1 MNNPVSIH
9 LGEVNLSDTVLNNLK
24 AGAPA
29 QAFINDTLNNAL
41 TSSLA
46 GAATSAG
53 YANLAT
59 LISAVPSVDIAANKD
74 LSIHDF
80 VSKEIKLPD
89 DPTARVVAESAI
101 AKLSAT
107 TTIGELLGLEQPVN
121 ANPLLAGLVGHVNL
135 ATLLQTSATLT
146 ANATVINDFIA
157 SYATFQGSMTAFWA
171 ALSQNAEFTAV
182 VPELQLT
189 LQLGTLTLGSP
200 SLVAALRAQFP
211 QMTSPGALAT
221 MSATDW
227 EQLITS
233 QHVIIPASIAGATPT
248 EQTSTYASTIA
259 SSLAAAFPGPSF
271 GNALQSALAASEKSV
286 DKGVATFLSKA
297 SEFDILNTNLST
309 YIAQQGTTVFAG
321 VASTDQGAITEQ
333 LATWQRVARVTS
345 DFPTANSLLTAGYAS
360 AYRIASTPRAS
371 FLQTMGGTLASTSA
385 AEVIYGRA
393 QQISGTAM
401 ALFTNVRQ
409 ALTGATLRAIGDVSG
424 SVAQALSAPSGIP
437 SWQTLFGS
445 LSSCT
450 CKDCRS
456 VYSAA
461 AYFVDL
467 LQFLAN
473 SSKNSSGQTP
483 LDALLVRRPDL
494 QFIKLNCVNTNT
506 EMPYVDLVNEIMES
520 FVVYQGGPKTLSST
534 TAHDTPKG
542 ATAADLSVSPA
553 YTLDAAYNPPCL
565 SAALFP
571 PSLPFD
577 RWLLTARTYLGFLGS
592 SLYEVMETCQTGAEP
607 TTYSVPLSALPNIVI
622 PAFATYNLAAHT
634 LSVTA
639 AMTADDET
647 ALLALSSDAGYTAA
661 VTALY
666 AASQAAGS
674 AGYTVPLAALPN
686 IGIPPF
692 VTYNSTAHTLSVAGA
707 MTADAETALLAL
719 SSDAGYTAAVTAL
732 YAASQADAATGT
744 PSRIAIACE
753 YLKIS
758 NVECLILTSQ
768 DFFGHSPAPASA
780 PPRYQYY
787 GYEGTTTGSNVTF
800 IPPLPVNTT
809 WEQDIAGVNN
819 PIGVENFLQRTAIA
833 YADLV
838 ALLKTRALNPMMS
851 MMLQASGTD
860 PCNLSETII
869 VDLST
874 SGGVLQDVT
883 LDRLHRFI
891 RLWKKLG
898 WTIIDLDKTMTALGA
913 TLIDQGFIIELA
925 GIQQLMTATGLPLLQ
940 VLSFWATIDTD
951 GRDSLYLSLFQ
962 NRAVLNPPD
971 ASFQLTYVAPLAALP
986 LLQLPSPLF
995 PNLSF
1000 VGAFGTGWLML
1011 QGTFSDVEYDQLK
1024 VLSSDPGFLNAI
1036 GSLHTQGAPSPVFP
1050 ALPVVTTL
1058 PSNLLGLPNLLYNP
1072 SSTPHQISFLGAMP
1086 DDYRDQFNFSS
1097 DPAYQTAIDA
1107 IYEMRT
1113 LFGVQ
1118 LAPGPTISSNSY
1130 QIQAALG
1137 INTQDLAALC
1147 TYAGLTDPTTPLTL
1161 ASLSTLTRYA
1171 FLAQGLSLSVGDLL
1185 TAIALIGT
1193 DPFVSESPTATLAFV
1208 VTVQTI
1214 QASPFTIAQLNY
1226 LYLNMYDPNA
1236 GVAPAAS
1243 DISSLLTT
1251 LQAGLAGIAN
1261 ANASVPDPKGTLLT
1275 KALAAVLGTTLAN
1288 AAMGL
1293 INGTGVYSASLAAM
1307 PSIVLPAF
1315 VSYNG
1320 ATQTL
1325 SIVGAM
1331 TAAQESQLFALST
1344 DPTYQAAVASLYQ
1357 ASQVGGVTTYTQ
1369 SLAVLPASG
1378 LNVPP
1383 PPIILPAFVPYN
1395 GSTQTLSIVGAMTAA
1410 QESQLLALSTDPTYQ
1425 AAVASLYQ
1433 ASQAG
1438 GVTTYTQLLAILPTA
1453 PPPRIVYDSA
1463 SQMLRITGPMTDA
1476 EESALLT
1483 LSSDTAYN
1491 AAVQNLHQ
1499 QPIDFIN
1506 NYLVTLL
1513 INNTPSTF
1521 LNSSDAIKQLIEN
1534 PSNLDVAEKVAYVAA
1549 GLMPCLTQIQ
1559 SVSLIKQTLSDNLS
1573 LNPQLCDLLLNTILH
1588 SQITQPPA
1596 TAPAMF
1602 DYLALL
1608 GDGLTASYYKTVD
1621 LSGSPVA
1628 TRVDSSVNFNWGFG
1642 LANVAVTS
1650 RPFSVRWTG
1659 FVIPQYSETYTF
1671 YVQAGDGVRLWVNGV
1686 LLLPPNSWTD
1696 GLPTERSGTIA
1707 LNAGQLY
1714 AIELDYYD
1722 HTASAVV
1729 ALSWSS
1735 PSNPKAIIPQS
1746 QLFSGAKFS
1755 ALTPIVNS
1763 YILLFKSSL
1772 LIKSF
1777 SLTFADVA
1785 YVYQKSG
1792 TFGGVDPNNPS
1803 AAPVPFDPNVLFDA
1817 TSFTPAVFNEWQRLN
1832 AIVSLRNTLP
1842 GGDVGLL
1849 NIFTTA
1855 SASTTNTPGTLSA
1868 AVSAAVVQATNWN
1881 AVDLTSLA
1889 SSSEF
1894 GLSDA
1899 DFTNEL
1905 GTQGNGL
1912 VRLQSCVE
1920 LLGRLGVSAQ
1930 QLFVWSAFGT
1940 DEETTAKAI
1949 QNAVKAKYDDA
1960 TWVTVGKPLNDTIR
1974 EASKEALI
1982 AYILA
1987 NAAIWN
1993 MKAADDGGPIT
2004 LSDQLYEYFLIDVD
2018 MSPCMLTSRI
2028 VQASAAV
2035 QLFVQRCLLN
2045 LEIGVSPAVIDP
2057 VQWSWMQNFRV
2068 WQANRMVLLY
2078 PENWIVPTLRDDQ
2091 TPLFQTFANE
2101 LLQNPITQENVEQA
2115 YLDYLN
2121 SLNTIARL
2129 DMRAS
2134 YWQLDPTSV
2143 PAPDGTPDATND
2155 VLHVFGRTTTQ
2166 PYAYYYRRLLHCS
2179 QFGVPGGGSAWTA
2192 WEPVGASIEG
2202 DHLIPV
2208 VWDGRLFLF
2217 WPVFAQTADPRSQD
2231 PVQPQG
2237 ILGTIGTA
2245 PPALP
2250 IQDLTITLNWSEYQ
2264 QGAWSSKQSS
2274 NPWKFLKFTKW
2285 AQEAFD
2291 ASQFS
2296 FNSSFTGGD
2305 SLVINILYN
2314 FDSESTSGNQSV
2326 STLFSLGSFVF
2337 SSCGSAP
2344 PAQIVAFLLGGP
2356 PVYPQIPGNGNS
2368 SLSLSTSY
2376 DFLEAELGT
2385 DLLGLRV
2392 GYVPVPPMPTTGPAD
2407 YGLIVEIL
2415 SKAPNDLRL
2424 MFPQQYFESF
2434 GLIVPP
2440 SFPQPP
2446 AFGSNGQTPGEPF
2459 FYEDSDRVYFI
2470 TESFSYQ
2477 TFRDATAESSIY
2489 GRVTL
2494 TSTSSQVATAVVFP
2508 QTDED
2513 SVAGSVATAP
2523 TTTVPTVQPKT
2534 GLTLSQILFSNHFH
2548 PFSCTFIKELNR
2560 YGLPK
2565 LLTLANQELSNDGR
2579 GILAINAFSGTYDP
2593 TSVVGRPW
2601 PLEQVDFSPTGAY
2614 SIYNWE
2620 LFFHIP
2626 VLIATQL
2633 DQNQQF
2639 DDAETWWRYIF
2650 NPTTSSTD
2658 SIPQRYWQ
2666 FLPFYQS
2673 SPSDS
2678 VNAQIQD
2685 IFYPPASGGA
2695 LDQISAWKEDPFNPF
2710 VIARMRPVAFRMYV
2724 IMQYIQHHLS
2734 YGDYLF
2740 AQNSRESINEATL
2753 HYVLAKEL
2761 LGPPP
2766 VQNPARGK
2774 SQDYTYNDLA
2784 NFFGIDALSNSLVS
2798 LENDFPYLSTTAA
2811 PAGSGLG
2818 PTLSMS
2824 SSAPYFCFPP
2834 NDTLTGLWST
2844 VDDRLYK
2851 IRRCMNIQGVVEQQ
2865 PLFSPPISPA
2875 LLVAA
2880 EAAGVSLSSIL
2891 SNTNAGSPFYRF
2903 AVMIQKALDL
2913 CAEVRAFGASLLAAL
2928 EKQDAEEL
2936 ELLRATQESN
2946 LLQAMQQMKQST
2958 VQAAQAD
2965 VAALQAGLQVTKDRQ
2980 QYYSG
2985 LIQQAQTYQEN
2996 QQAKMLAQSG
3006 QNLVM
3011 AKWTQSSAAA
3021 LGVTPGCVTGG
3032 AGPSSPVL
3040 LGELIS
3046 AAALVAAASAL
3057 GSYFSGEAADSANQ
3071 ASQNAL
3077 QAEWGRR
3084 AQEWAFQ
3091 LQSATGEIDQINS
3104 QISASQFRLAVA
3116 QEDQSNLNLQIQN
3129 AQAVQSFLQ
3138 SKYTNTALY
3147 SWMVGQIST
3156 VFFQCYQMAYD
3167 LATQAE
3173 VGFRFE
3179 RGLTT
3184 SSYIQFGYWDSLKK
3198 GLLSGERLYA
3208 DLKRMELA
3216 YLQTDVREYE
3226 ITKAVS
3232 LVLFDPWA
3240 LITLKTTGQ
3249 CVVNLPEALFDHD
3262 YPGHYFRRVKTVSLA
3277 IPCVTGPY
3285 TSVNCTLTMLNSKTR
3300 IDNIASS
3307 KTDFA
3312 NDAHFITNYAASQSI
3327 ATSTALNDP
3336 GLFEVNFRDERYLP
3350 FEGAGVISTW
3360 QIDLPIDCNA
3370 FDFESISDV
3379 LINLRY
3385 TSRYGGDGL
3394 RDLARQTALLP
3405 TRAGQTN
3412 PGKPMPFATPQKDL
3426 QRLFSLKR
3434 EFPTEWYKFLNPPD
3448 TATSQSMS
3456 IALGNERFPFQYR
3469 KEKFQF
3475 TEVELFLVFKGSQ
3488 FQTDYSSG
3496 GSPTALVLHLGTL
3509 GISNPPSATL
3519 ISNPPI
3525 LGGLPYDSIVPPKA
3539 AGSGPPTW
3547 ILSAD
3552 NADIAKIHHA
3562 LQNVVST
3569 GGANYTHLNPN
3580 AISDI
3585 YLLCHYSVS

>member
-1 MNNPVSIH
+1 MPIATGVQLRGLRLDGTV
-9 LGEVNLSDTVLNNLK
+9 LGNLS
-24 AGAPA
+24 AMGPA
-29 QAFINDTLNNAL
+29 QSFISDTLNSAL

-46 GAATSAG
+46 SAATSAG
-53 YANLAT
+53 YAGLAS
-59 LISAVPSVDIAANKD
+59 LIGAIPSVDIAASKE
-74 LSIHDF
+74 LSIHAF
-80 VSKEIKLPD
+80 VKREVKLPHD
-89 DPTARVVAESAI
+89 SPARAAAEEAI
-101 AKLSAT
+101 AKLSTT
-107 TTIGELLGLEQPVN
+107 TTIGESLGLDQTLN
-121 ANPLLAGLVGHVNL
+121 SNPLFAGLVGQVNL
-135 ATLLQTSATLT
+135 STLLQTSAPLKANSTL
-146 ANATVINDFIA
+146 IDDFIA
-157 SYATFQGSMTAFWA
+157 SYANFQGSMASFWTTM
-171 ALSQNAEFTAV
+171 SQNAELMAV

-200 SLVAALRAQFP
+200 TLVAALRARYP
-211 QMTSPGALAT
+211 QMTSPAALVT
-221 MSATDW
+221 MSTADW
-227 EQLITS
+227 EQLISS
-233 QHVIIPASIAGATPT
+233 QNVVIPPSISGGTPA
-248 EQTSTYASTIA
+248 EQASTYAATIA
-259 SSLAAAFPGPSF
+259 GFMAAAFPGPSF
-271 GNALQSALAASEKSV
+271 GNALQNALAASERAV
-286 DKGVATFLSKA
+286 DKGVVSFLSKA
-297 SEFDILNTNLST
+297 SDFDILNTNLST
-309 YIAQQGTTVFAG
+309 YIAQQGATIFAG
-321 VASTDQGAITEQ
+321 VASTDQTVITEQ

-345 DFPTANSLLTAGYAS
+345 DFPSANSLLTAGYTS

-371 FLQTMGGTLASTSA
+371 FLQAMGGALGSTSA
-385 AEVIYGRA
+385 AEAIFGRA

-424 SVAQALSAPSGIP
+424 SVAQALSVPSGIP

-450 CKDCRS
+450 CTDCRS

-467 LQFLAN
+467 LQFLA
-473 SSKNSSGQTP
+473 SKNSSGQTP

-520 FVVYQGGPKTLSST
+520 FVVYQGPPKSTTLTST

-542 ATAADLSVSPA
+542 ATAADLSVSPV
-553 YTLDAAYNPPCL
+553 YTLDAAYNTPYL
-565 SAALFP
+565 NAALYP
-571 PSLPFD
+571 PTLPFD

-592 SLYEVMETCQTGAEP
+592 SLYEVMETCQTAAAP
-607 TTYSVPLSALPNIVI
+607 TTFSVPLATLPNIVL
-622 PAFATYNLAAHT
+622 PALVTYNPTAHT
-634 LSVTA
+634 LSVT
-639 AMTADDET
+639 
-647 ALLALSSDAGYTAA
+647 
-661 VTALY
+661 
-666 AASQAAGS
+666 
-674 AGYTVPLAALPN
+674 
-686 IGIPPF
+686 
-692 VTYNSTAHTLSVAGA
+692 GA

-719 SSDAGYTAAVTAL
+719 SSDAGYTAAVSAL
-732 YAASQADAATGT
+732 YAASQVDAATGT
-744 PSRIAIACE
+744 PSRIAVACE

-758 NVECLILTSQ
+758 NAEYLILAGKEIS
-768 DFFGHSPAPASA
+768 GNPPASA
-780 PPRYQYY
+780 QLYRYY
-787 GYEGTTTGSNVTF
+787 GYAGTTTGATVTF
-800 IPPLPVNTT
+800 VPPLPANTT

-819 PIGVENFLQRTAIA
+819 PIGVQNFLQRTAIA
-833 YADLV
+833 YDDLV
-838 ALLKTRALNPMMS
+838 ALLKTRALNPALS
-851 MMLQASGTD
+851 IMLQASGTD
-860 PCNLSETII
+860 PCNLSETTI

-874 SGGVLQDVT
+874 PGNVLQDAT
-883 LDRLHRFI
+883 LYSLHRFI
-891 RLWKKLG
+891 RLWKKLD
-898 WTIIDLDKTMTALGA
+898 WAISELDKTMTALGA
-913 TLIDQGFIIELA
+913 TLIDDELIIELA
-925 GIQQLMTATGLPLLQ
+925 AIQQLIAATSLPLLQ

-962 NRAVLNPPD
+962 NPAVLNPPD
-971 ASFQLTYVAPLAALP
+971 PSFQLTYVAPLSALP
-986 LLQLPSPLF
+986 MLELPSPSF

-1000 VGAFGTGWLML
+1000 VGAFGTGWLIL
-1011 QGTFSDVEYDQLK
+1011 QGTLSDVEYDQLK
-1024 VLSSDPGFLNAI
+1024 VLSSDPAFLNAI
-1036 GSLHTQGAPSPVFP
+1036 ESLHTKGSPSAVFP

-1058 PSNLLGLPNLLYNP
+1058 PPNLPGLPNLLYNP

-1097 DPAYQTAIDA
+1097 DPASQTAIDA

-1118 LAPGPTISSNSY
+1118 LVPGPTISGNAY
-1130 QIQAALG
+1130 QIQAALR
-1137 INTQDLAALC
+1137 INSQDLGALC
-1147 TYAGLTDPTTPLTL
+1147 NYAGLTNPAALLTL
-1161 ASLSTLTRYA
+1161 SNLSTLTRYA
-1171 FLAQGLSLSVGDLL
+1171 LLAQGLGLSVSDLL
-1185 TAIALIGT
+1185 TAIALMGT

-1208 VTVQTI
+1208 EAVQGI

-1226 LYLNMYDPNA
+1226 LYLNMDPA
-1236 GVAPAAS
+1236 GDIAPATTE
-1243 DISSLLTT
+1243 ISFLLTT
-1251 LQAGLAGIAN
+1251 LQAGLAGIAA
-1261 ANASVPDPKGTLLT
+1261 ANAIVPDPKGALLA
-1275 KALAAVLGTTLAN
+1275 KGLATVFGPVLAT

-1293 INGTGVYSASLAAM
+1293 ITGTGVYSAPLAAM

-1315 VSYNG
+1315 VSYNS
-1320 ATQTL
+1320 AAQTL
-1325 SIVGAM
+1325 SVVGAM
-1331 TAAQESQLFALST
+1331 K
-1344 DPTYQAAVASLYQ
+1344 QADEM
-1357 ASQVGGVTTYTQ
+1357 G
-1369 SLAVLPASG
+1369 
-1378 LNVPP
+1378 
-1383 PPIILPAFVPYN
+1383 
-1395 GSTQTLSIVGAMTAA
+1395 
-1410 QESQLLALSTDPTYQ
+1410 LLALSSDPAYQ
-1425 AAVASLYQ
+1425 TAVAGLYQ

-1438 GVTTYTQLLAILPTA
+1438 GGSTYTQPLVSLPAISLPA
-1453 PPPRIVYDSA
+1453 PPPAPQTGISLPAPVPAIVYDSA
-1463 SQMLRITGPMTDA
+1463 SQMLRITGPMTMA
-1476 EESALLT
+1476 VQTAMLS
-1483 LSSDTAYN
+1483 LSSDANYQ
-1491 AAVQNLHQ
+1491 AAVKNLYQ
-1499 QPIDFIN
+1499 QPVDFIN
-1506 NYLVTLL
+1506 NNFSIFLF
-1513 INNTPSTF
+1513 INNHFTTF
-1521 LNSSDAIKQLIEN
+1521 LNPSDAVTQLIEN
-1534 PSNLDVAEKVAYVAA
+1534 PSQWDVAEKVAYVAA
-1549 GLMPCLTQIQ
+1549 ALMPYLTFAQ
-1559 SVSLIKQTLSDNLS
+1559 SVSLIKQMLSGNLS
-1573 LNPQLCDLLLNTILH
+1573 LNPQVCDLLLNTILH

-1621 LSGSPVA
+1621 LSGSPLA

-1642 LANVAVTS
+1642 LPNVAVTS

-1659 FVIPQYSETYTF
+1659 FLIPQYSETYTF

-1686 LLLPPNSWTD
+1686 PLLPPNSWTD

-1722 HTASAVV
+1722 HTASAVI

-1763 YILLFKSSL
+1763 YMLLFKSSL
-1772 LIKSF
+1772 LISTF

-1785 YVYQKSG
+1785 YIYQKSG
-1792 TFGGVDPNNPS
+1792 TFGGVDLNNPS

-1881 AVDLTSLA
+1881 PVDLTSLA

-1930 QLFVWSAFGT
+1930 QLFAWSAFGT

-2068 WQANRMVLLY
+2068 WQANRMVLFY

-2101 LLQNPITQENVEQA
+2101 LLQNSITEENVEQA

-2129 DMRAS
+2129 DIRAS

-2155 VLHVFGRTTTQ
+2155 VLHVFARTTTQ
-2166 PYAYYYRRLLHCS
+2166 PYAYYYRRLLNCS
-2179 QFGVPGGGSAWTA
+2179 QFGEPGGGAAWTA
-2192 WEPVGASIEG
+2192 WESVDASIDG

-2208 VWDGRLFLF
+2208 VWDGQLFLF
-2217 WPVFAQTADPRSQD
+2217 WPVFAETADPSSQA
-2231 PVQPQG
+2231 PVQAPQP
-2237 ILGTIGTA
+2237 GTTYNPA
-2245 PPALP
+2245 PAV
-2250 IQDLTITLNWSEYQ
+2250 QDLTITLYWSEYQ
-2264 QGAWSSKQSS
+2264 QGTWSSKQFSD
-2274 NPWKFLKFTKW
+2274 PWTFQQFSKW
-2285 AQEAFD
+2285 DPVSFYP
-2291 ASQFS
+2291 SQFS
-2296 FNSSFTGGD
+2296 FNSSFAGDD
-2305 SLVINILYN
+2305 SLAINLLYN
-2314 FDSESTSGNQSV
+2314 GDK
-2326 STLFSLGSFVF
+2326 LYLLGQFTF
-2337 SSCGSAP
+2337 SSCGGTPQSNTTTLKTAANAP
-2344 PAQIVAFLLGGP
+2344 RYL
-2356 PVYPQIPGNGNS
+2356 YPIATTNS
-2368 SLSLSTSY
+2368 QALVPSY
-2376 DFLEAELGT
+2376 DFLEAESLTGR
-2385 DLLGLRV
+2385 LALNA
-2392 GYVPVPPMPTTGPAD
+2392 GYAPVPPAPPIGPTLAGP
-2407 YGLIVEIL
+2407 IVEIL
-2415 SKAPNDLRL
+2415 SKTPNDFRV
-2424 MFPQQYFESF
+2424 MFPQQVWGSF
-2434 GLIVPP
+2434 GLTVPP
-2440 SFPQPP
+2440 SFPAPP
-2446 AFGSNGQTPGEPF
+2446 TIGSNGPTPGEPF
-2459 FYEDSDRVYFI
+2459 FYEDSDRVYFV
-2470 TESFSYQ
+2470 TESYANSSV
-2477 TFRDATAESSIY
+2477 RDSNSESSIY
-2489 GRVTL
+2489 GRGTL
-2494 TSTSSQVATAVVFP
+2494 TSTSNQIATTVVFP
-2508 QTDED
+2508 QIDEN
-2513 SVAGSVATAP
+2513 SLALSIAKEPVASAQ
-2523 TTTVPTVQPKT
+2523 TTQPPR
-2534 GLTLSQILFSNHFH
+2534 GPQQPEPTLSQMLFSNHFH
-2548 PFSCTFIKELNR
+2548 PFVCTFIKDVNR
-2560 YGLPK
+2560 YGLPN
-2565 LLTLANQELSNDGR
+2565 LLTLSDQELSNDVG
-2579 GILAINAFSGTYDP
+2579 GKFASTKFQLTYDP
-2593 TSVVGRPW
+2593 TSIVGRPY

-2620 LFFHIP
+2620 LFFHMP

-2650 NPTTSSTD
+2650 NPTTNSTD
-2658 SIPQRYWQ
+2658 PIPQRFWQ

-2710 VIARMRPVAFRMYV
+2710 LIARMRPVAFRMYV

-2740 AQNSRESINEATL
+2740 AQNTRESINEATL

-2766 VQNPARGK
+2766 VQIPARGK
-2774 SQDYTYNDLA
+2774 SQDYTYNDLV
-2784 NFFGIDALSNSLVS
+2784 NFFGIDALSNSLVL
-2798 LENDFPYLSTTAA
+2798 LENDFPYLSTTGAS
-2811 PAGSGLG
+2811 AGSGLG
-2818 PTLSMS
+2818 SALSMS
-2824 SSAPYFCFPP
+2824 SSVPYFCFPP

-2851 IRRCMNIQGVVEQQ
+2851 IRHCMNIQGVVEQL

-2891 SNTNAGSPFYRF
+2891 SNTNAGTPFYRF
-2903 AVMIQKALDL
+2903 GVMIQKALDL
-2913 CAEVRAFGASLLAAL
+2913 CSEVRAFGASLLAAL
-2928 EKQDAEEL
+2928 EKQDGEAL
-2936 ELLRATQESN
+2936 ALLRATQETS
-2946 LLQAMQQMKQST
+2946 LLQAMQQMKQSA

-2965 VAALQAGLQVTKDRQ
+2965 VAALQAGLQVATDRQ
-2980 QYYSG
+2980 GYYSALIVGG
-2985 LIQQAQTYQEN
+2985 LSSLEN
-2996 QQAKMLAQSG
+2996 QQSDQLTKSG
-3006 QNLVM
+3006 KNLQRAMPFQV
-3011 AKWTQSSAAA
+3011 TAAG
-3021 LGVTPGCVTGG
+3021 LGSIPGAMVGSGG
-3032 AGPSSPVL
+3032 LSSPVVIAYW
-3040 LGELIS
+3040 GTEV
-3046 AAALVAAASAL
+3046 LVAAASAT
-3057 GSYFSGEAADSANQ
+3057 GTYFSIQ
-3071 ASQNAL
+3071 ASENANESS
-3077 QAEWGRR
+3077 QVGIQGQWGRR
-3084 AQEWAFQ
+3084 SQEWAFQ
-3091 LQSATGEIDQINS
+3091 LQSVTDEIAQINT
-3104 QISASQFRLAVA
+3104 QINAAQFRLVVA

-3129 AQAVQSFLQ
+3129 AQAVQNFLQ
-3138 SKYTNTALY
+3138 SKYTSTALY
-3147 SWMVGQIST
+3147 SWMVSQIST

-3226 ITKAVS
+3226 ITKAIS

-3240 LITLKTTGQ
+3240 LMNLKTTGQ
-3249 CVVNLPEALFDHD
+3249 CVVNLPEVFFDHD

-3285 TSVNCTLTMLNSKTR
+3285 TSVNCTLTMLNSKVR
-3300 IDNIASS
+3300 VDNMAGST
-3307 KTDFA
+3307 TDFA
-3312 NDAHFITNYAASQSI
+3312 GDAHFITNYAATQSI
-3327 ATSTALNDP
+3327 ATSTAQNDT

-3350 FEGAGVISTW
+3350 FEGAGAISTW

-3379 LINLRY
+3379 VINLRY

-3394 RDLARQTALLP
+3394 RDVARQTALLP
-3405 TRAGQTN
+3405 TRPGQSYSGSKFN
-3412 PGKPMPFATPQKDL
+3412 FATPQTDL

-3434 EFPTEWYKFLNPPD
+3434 EFPTEWYKLLNPPEA
-3448 TATSQSMS
+3448 ATSQSMS
-3456 IALGNERFPFQYR
+3456 IALGQERFPFQYR
-3469 KEKFQF
+3469 QMVLEF
-3475 TEVELFLVFKGSQ
+3475 TEVELFLVFKGPQ
-3488 FQTDYSSG
+3488 FQAYYSSA
-3496 GSPTALVLHLGTL
+3496 GSTPLVLHLGPP
-3509 GISNPPSATL
+3509 GVSNPPSATL
-3519 ISNPPI
+3519 ISNPPL
-3525 LGGLPYDSIVPPKA
+3525 LGGLPYDSIAPPKV
-3539 AGSGPPTW
+3539 AGSGPPAW
-3547 ILSAD
+3547 ILSAEST
-3552 NADIAKIHHA
+3552 DIAKINVK
-3562 LQNVVST
+3562 LQSPVSP
-3569 GGANYTHLNPN
+3569 GGSSPAHLNPD
-3580 AISDI
+3580 AISDV
-3585 YLLCHYSVS
+3585 YLLCHYSVSS